1 MTTSKIMT
9 SFGNENLEVVCVVD
23 ESGERWMLANPFAKI
38 LEYSNAPNAIAKY
51 VSDKNQLC
59 IEDCRSSHIG
69 QITSLLHPKT
79 KFINKAGLFELIQN
93 SKMPKAQEFKQWINF
108 DLLPKLCDKGRY
120 DMQVD
125 VLANNCAQKN
135 YDGISLSKV
144 QFGDKE
150 VETYTVDV
158 DGEKWMAANP
168 FAEALKYSKPNKA
181 ILEKVST
188 ENQKIY
194 EEINSYRIGT
204 GDDSSVLPR
213 NIKSNTKFINRAGVF
228 ELINASEMPAA
239 KRFKAW
245 NTNDLLPTLCQQGE
259 YSMTAD
265 APVEIQAGMDIIH
278 QVTNEGKSAIWAK
291 EKQLM
296 ELKMEVMEKNLII
309 AEKNTVIAEK
319 DLTIADKNNTIC
331 EMKINYERQISEYKE
346 QALKMQLD
354 LNKMSHMAQ
363 MNMMQLGVTTLLAQ
377 DNIKE
382 NEQMRNNLE
391 SVSERVVPSL
401 SNRPEK
407 EEYVTGYER
416 TVDGKKRIRMSRCQR
431 NEIDQ
436 CDKFL
441 ERQRSNPSKRQRSK
455 RYEWLLDSEKFLQ
468 IKCAN
473 PVAVWV
479 VIRSKYPHMFYG
491 LKYVNKLCTEMEILN
506 EDELRQKYLADVE
519 MVKKNRLVDRTAIE
533 HFKSLGLMSEED
545 AILKCLTPSIEAKER
560 VSQIVRAVIDE
571 IKNETK
577 PEGSPKTYENALEI
591 YSPQQ
596 VHDQCIKNYFNGNNY
611 IFNGSMPAQDVSSIM
626 QAIDNKSSNE

>member
-23 ESGERWMLANPFAKI
+23 ESGERWMLANPFARI
-38 LEYSNAPNAIAKY
+38 LEYSNAPKAISTF

-59 IEDCRSSHIG
+59 FENLKSS
-69 QITSLLHPKT
+69 QSRQTCMTSSLHPKT

-93 SKMPKAQEFKQWINF
+93 SKMPQAQEFKQWINS
-108 DLLPKLCDKGRY
+108 DLLPTLCQQREY
-120 DMQVD
+120 SPH
-125 VLANNCAQKN
+125 KN
-135 YDGISLSKV
+135 YQNMSLTKINFV
-144 QFGDKE
+144 DDKE
-150 VETYTVDV
+150 VETYTIDV
-158 DGEKWMAANP
+158 DGEKWMTANP
-168 FAEALKYSKPNKA
+168 FAKALNYSLPHIA
-181 ILEKVST
+181 ISKFVT
-188 ENQKIY
+188 NENQKTY
-194 EEINSYRIGT
+194 EEINPIRFTST
-204 GDDSSVLPR
+204 DDSSVLPR

-228 ELINASEMPAA
+228 ELINASTMPAA